1 MKHTSVEMCADG
13 RFIERYYWNLKDP
26 VKNSDIYDYFRKEK
40 AYANHCSKRCT
51 ASIAIAVLDVLLA
64 VVSVVMRIT
73 IS

>member
-26 VKNSDIYDYFRKEK
+26 AKKSDIYDYLRKEK
-40 AYANHCSKRCT
+40 AYANRCSKRCT
-51 ASIAIAVLDVLLA
+51 AAIVIAVLDVLLA
-64 VVSVVMRIT
+64 VVSIVMRLV